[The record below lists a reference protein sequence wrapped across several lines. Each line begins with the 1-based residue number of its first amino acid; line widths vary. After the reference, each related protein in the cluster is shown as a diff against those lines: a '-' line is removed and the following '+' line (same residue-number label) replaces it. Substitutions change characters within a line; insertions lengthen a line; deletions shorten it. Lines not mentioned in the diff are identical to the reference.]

1 MPSRKEKQ
9 CFLIPLENMKRY
21 TLLRI
26 YAFYARFNTLWMGF
40 SACAISYA

>member
-1 MPSRKEKQ
+1 MLFNTIGKYEKIH
-9 CFLIPLENMKRY
+9 FVTY
-21 TLLRI
+21 I